1 MKTTKTEREEW
12 RCCNK
17 NCEEATCKLIDDI
30 ESLREALCQI
40 IINTEDECDRAIAQA
55 AVEEPT

>member
-1 MKTTKTEREEW
+1 MKTTKAERDEL
-12 RCCNK
+12 RCGPPDCDI
-17 NCEEATCKLIDDI
+17 TICKLIDDI

-55 AVEEPT
+55 AVP

>member
-1 MKTTKTEREEW
+1 MKTTKAERDEW
-12 RCCNK
+12 RCNVPHCDL
-17 NCEEATCKLIDDI
+17 TICKLIDDI

-55 AVEEPT
+55 AVEEPK